1 MNQFSLQASTRTTLG
16 KKVRA
21 LRRKG
26 IMPIHVYGLDGD
38 PLSLQADS
46 ESVRLVLDGAGRT
59 SPVSITIDGEEA
71 EITLVREVRQHYVS
85 GAVQHVDFIRVDPDK
100 PVETPVPI
108 VLTGEAP
115 GTRGGAGLVTQGIY
129 HVLIVA
135 KPFEVPQQLIV
146 DVSPLTDTSVSIKVD
161 DLDYPP
167 GVTPTTAGETRVA
180 WIQIPR
186 AQEEEAEEEAI
197 EDAALEG
204 EDGATSEGEGSSRV
218 AGETTQ
224 EPSQS

>member
-1 MNQFSLQASTRTTLG
+1 MNQFSLQASIRTTLG

-26 IMPIHVYGLDGD
+26 IMPIHVYGLDGA
-38 PLSLQADS
+38 PLSLQANS
-46 ESVRLVLDGAGRT
+46 ESVRQVLDGAGRT
-59 SPVSITIDGEEA
+59 SPVSIVIDGEEA
-71 EITLVREVRQHYVS
+71 QITLVRDVSQHYVS
-85 GAVQHVDFIRVDPDK
+85 GAIQHVDFIRVDPDK
-100 PVETPVPI
+100 PIEAPVPI
-108 VLTGEAP
+108 RLTGEAP
-115 GTRGGAGLVTQGIY
+115 GTRGGVGVVTQGIY
-129 HVLIVA
+129 HVLIAA

-167 GVTPTTAGETRVA
+167 GATPTTAGGTRVA

-186 AQEEEAEEEAI
+186 ALEEEEEEEAI

-204 EDGATSEGEGSSRV
+204 EDGAIADGEGGSGV
-218 AGETTQ
+218 APGTTR